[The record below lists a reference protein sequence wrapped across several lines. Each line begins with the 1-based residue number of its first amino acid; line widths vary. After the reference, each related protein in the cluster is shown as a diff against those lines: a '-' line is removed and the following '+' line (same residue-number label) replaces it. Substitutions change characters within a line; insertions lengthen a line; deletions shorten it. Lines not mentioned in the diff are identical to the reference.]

1 MKNKPIQRKD
11 SEMRKQFILDEEEY
25 LSVGN
30 SLEQLDVEIGSLY
43 KKLSCKND
51 DDIKRQLAIMS
62 KNIRKLLYD
71 IEWID

>member
-1 MKNKPIQRKD
+1 
-11 SEMRKQFILDEEEY
+11 MRKQFILDEDEY

-30 SLEQLDVEIGSLY
+30 SLEQLDIEIGSLY
-43 KKLSCKND
+43 RKVDIEND
-51 DDIKRQLAIMS
+51 DELKKQLFKMS